1 MIYKI
6 TKADLIIF
14 LKQEIRDFNLWLN
27 QSQNTKDLLGEVY
40 RTDYSYY
47 YIKVTDYIAIFSKLP
62 YPSVDDIMD
71 WPGYN
76 AVKILNEL

>member
-14 LKQEIRDFNLWLN
+14 LKQEIKDFNLWLN
-27 QSQNTKDLLGEVY
+27 QSQNTKDLLGEVR
-40 RTDYSYY
+40 RTDYDYY
-47 YIKVTDYIAIFSKLP
+47 YIKVTDYIAIFTKLP
-62 YPSVDDIMD
+62 YPNVDNIMD

-76 AVKILNEL
+76 AIKILNEL

>member
-14 LKQEIRDFNLWLN
+14 LKQEIKDFNLWLN

-40 RTDYSYY
+40 RMDYDYY
-47 YIKVTDYIAIFSKLP
+47 YIKVTDHIAIFTKLP
-62 YPSVDDIMD
+62 YPSVDAIMD